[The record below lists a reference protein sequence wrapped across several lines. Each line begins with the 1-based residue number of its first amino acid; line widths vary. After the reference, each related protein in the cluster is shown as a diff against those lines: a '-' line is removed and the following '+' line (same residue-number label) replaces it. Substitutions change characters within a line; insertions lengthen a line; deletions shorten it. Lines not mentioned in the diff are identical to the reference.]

1 MTESNRKPSFSDE
14 PEPDLSASDP
24 YRVLGVAAT
33 ASQVE
38 VKRAYF
44 TLIRQYP
51 PETEAEKFKIVRA
64 AYEKLKDAQRR
75 GETDIFRPQPPRAAE
90 PIELKAESDWETP
103 ETLPRL
109 DTTFHPGDALLVLRR
124 WGELSRTNFE
134 EDFQEIDL

>member
-75 GETDIFRPQPPRAAE
+75 GETDIFRPQPP
-90 PIELKAESDWETP
+90 PDWQPP

-109 DTTFHPGDALLVLRR
+109 DTTSHPGDALLVLRR